1 MLAEMGVSP
10 EVSVLPVNILGGGGG
25 VNNHFTSGGGYGRGR
40 VPCRD
45 S

>member
-25 VNNHFTSGGGYGRGR
+25 GLITISQAGADTGGG
-40 VPCRD
+40 VPLP
-45 S
+45 